1 MLPNS
6 VPHLRIRRPSPKT
19 VEFIVSNSAATSL
32 PIRILLAVT
41 TTFRIVTSL
50 FVLILLFY
58 TYQLSSFNTA
68 LQPYTFTPEFLT
80 IDYIK
85 YQTQRFISSRLGQRC
100 MHFALQ
106 LPIIILLPSSLF
118 ILYILS
124 RRFHKTESLLVLRS
138 LGVQTSSSSMIF
150 GIGNTTRFIPTE
162 KIQDILINEAFRG
175 FEVRYY
181 LIVVVEGEKELVVVF
196 PGLSPRL
203 DIVEKVWRG
212 SRACLWEE
220 ADKNFIPN
228 VHD

>member
-1 MLPNS
+1 MLPKS
-6 VPHLRIRRPSPKT
+6 APYLRIRRPSPKT

-32 PIRILLAVT
+32 PIRILLVVT
-41 TTFRIVTSL
+41 TAFRIMTSFFL
-50 FVLILLFY
+50 LLLLFCK
-58 TYQLSSFNTA
+58 YQLSSFNTA

-80 IDYIK
+80 IDYVK
-85 YQTQRFISSRLGQRC
+85 HQTQRFISSQLGRKC
-100 MHFALQ
+100 MHFASQ
-106 LPIIILLPSSLF
+106 LPIVILLPSALF
-118 ILYILS
+118 ILHILS

-203 DIVEKVWRG
+203 EIVERVWRG

-220 ADKNFIPN
+220 LDK
-228 VHD
+228 